1 MAQNETIKFGEPFRD
16 SGGALHLNEGLWI
29 NEQAPDRTPLP
40 PLSGGGGPGYGG
52 WGLDAGRPR
61 GTGGP
66 SRFAREKGWRTV
78 FGEEHNGTHFHYA
91 NHYAPALQE
100 LPTQIEAERV
110 SIDQQASA
118 AATSPFQL
126 VELQQKLTTQTL
138 QRIRDEY
145 LQALPAA
152 TGFYGAMPFYKRY
165 DSFTTRLSD
174 DGAFPLV
181 GSAEEWGQ
189 QLWATFDASVDTAYK
204 LHIAAQKYQAFAALL
219 PGLAQQVDKAELEQP
234 GTDLKGAIER
244 RVKQIQQE
252 MQTCFDCLPNFLQH
266 ELAQATPAQETGP
279 LTQQLS
285 AYAHAVHALIATKQ
299 AEIPAYSESNPEIV
313 GPLSKPQTEALRHL
327 VDEQAT
333 RRAGPLWAEYHRA
346 LALTESIRYLQA
358 FGTAMGNLAL
368 RAVEA
373 EQLQARYTAELAAAQ
388 EAARQQAEA
397 ERLAA
402 DEAARQKVEA
412 ERLAAEETARQQAET
427 ERLAAEAERQ
437 RLEAERQRINYIT
450 DAGIASSAATITPIG
465 VATFAIAESAS
476 SALTAAITAAT
487 SRMAAAAL
495 TTVPQLAVAILAAAW
510 PSTLGN
516 AERRYLISTPLSSLS
531 PPGGPDLSA
540 LAMSSVSV
548 DLPYLLAGNEDD
560 NELGLYVIPG
570 AKQVAVRAATFD
582 SERHVYSLA
591 LDNPQ
596 RILTWTPA
604 SAPGG
609 EEGSSTSLPPAPPG
623 TVVYTGSTLTPVETE
638 TESYPALDLL
648 DQERLIV
655 TFPIDS
661 GLPPILVVF
670 KSPRYE
676 PGVVT
681 GTGAPSVGIW
691 LGEETRNRGALIPLH
706 IADSLRGKEYRDFD
720 AFRRDL
726 WRTVANQPELSKQFS
741 KQNLIRMQEKGNAP
755 SVREVDAYGLHTSF
769 VLHHVVPISEG
780 GAVYDVDNLRIVT
793 PSAHHKIHYGDKP

>member
-165 DSFTTRLSD
+165 DSFATRLSD

-346 LALTESIRYLQA
+346 LALTESIRYLQQFSA
-358 FGTAMGNLAL
+358 SMANLTQRAM
-368 RAVEA
+368 EM
-373 EQLQARYTAELAAAQ
+373 EQLQARIAAEHAAAEEAARQ
-388 EAARQQAEA
+388 QAEAARIATEEAARQQAEA
-397 ERLAA
+397 ERIAA
-402 DEAARQKVEA
+402 EEAPRRQAEAARQ
-412 ERLAAEETARQQAET
+412 
-427 ERLAAEAERQ
+427 
-437 RLEAERQRINYIT
+437 RISYINDT
-450 DAGIASSAATITPIG
+450 HSAASATTVIPIG
-465 VATFAIAESAS
+465 LATFAADVASVAIRGAIIAAVGRL
-476 SALTAAITAAT
+476 ATTTA
-487 SRMAAAAL
+487 
-495 TTVPQLAVAILAAAW
+495 PLAVAILSAAW
-510 PSTLGN
+510 PATLGN
-516 AERRYLISTPLSSLS
+516 SERRYLISTPLSSLS
-531 PPGGPDLSA
+531 PPDGPDLAA
-540 LAMSSVSV
+540 LALSTASV
-548 DLPYLLAGNEDD
+548 DVPYLLAGSEDAND
-560 NELGLYVIPG
+560 ISLYVVPG
-570 AKQVAVRAATFD
+570 GKAVPVRAATFD
-582 SERHVYSLA
+582 IERQVYSLA
-591 LDNPQ
+591 LENPQ

-604 SAPGG
+604 SPPGG
-609 EEGSSTSLPPAPPG
+609 GEGSSTSLPPAPSG
-623 TVVYTGSTLTPVETE
+623 TIVYTGSTLNPVSNV

-648 DQERLIV
+648 DQERLII

-676 PGVVT
+676 AGTPVGQGAQVT
-681 GTGAPSVGIW
+681 DTWRTQAASLEGAPIP
-691 LGEETRNRGALIPLH
+691 ALI
-706 IADSLRGKEYRDFD
+706 ADQLRGIEFNNFD
-720 AFRRDL
+720 AFRRRL
-726 WRTVANQPELSKQFS
+726 WKAVANDPELSKQFS
-741 KQNLIRMQEKGNAP
+741 PQDLRRMRKHGYAPWADKADEHKSKRSYEIHHVIPISMQGGVYDMDNLI
-755 SVREVDAYGLHTSF
+755 
-769 VLHHVVPISEG
+769 
-780 GAVYDVDNLRIVT
+780 IVT
-793 PSAHHKIHYGDKP
+793 PKSHNQIHYGK